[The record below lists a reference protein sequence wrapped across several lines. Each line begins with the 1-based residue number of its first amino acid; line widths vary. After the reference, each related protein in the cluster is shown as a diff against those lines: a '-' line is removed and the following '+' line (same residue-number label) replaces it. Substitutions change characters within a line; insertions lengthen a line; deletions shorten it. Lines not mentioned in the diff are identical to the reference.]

1 MRTKWSKAEGLND
14 VALTDVFFLQSLPPK
29 IYNKVSS
36 ALRSICRSTET
47 KRRNIIYTAETSGV
61 VNGVVLPT
69 VQDHSVYKIFMHFSG
84 SIQLETSGGITNFN
98 THCVMNW

>member
-1 MRTKWSKAEGLND
+1 MSTKWSNAEGLND
-14 VALTDVFFLQSLPPK
+14 AALADVFFLQSLPPK
-29 IYNKVSS
+29 IQNKMSS

-69 VQDHSVYKIFMHFSG
+69 TQDQWVRKKSLTVYKIG
-84 SIQLETSGGITNFN
+84 NK
-98 THCVMNW
+98 W